1 MKTLY
6 FNDTENFIEHIKKEY
21 EKYKTNEEV
30 YFCGISIVAHYE
42 IMCEIINTLIKN
54 TDFRLYDIEL
64 ENPDTDNYYN
74 EWILT
79 IDDLGEVWCEKAK
92 RTSVYITTD
101 SNIIFVHNDVSS
113 KFIVENKRSN
123 LIAFDIGEED
133 DFIPLSKCEEN
144 CCNKCNESVEYSKN
158 DDGSLHGFSAA
169 RSDGNSYFGYTFYT
183 SDDVS
188 ESFLKDI
195 LKEFGFTKK

>member
-6 FNDTENFIEHIKKEY
+6 FDDIENFVEQVVKEY
-21 EKYKTNEEV
+21 NKFQAKEKSD
-30 YFCGISIVAHYE
+30 FRGIEIVAHYE
-42 IMCEIINTLIKN
+42 VMYGIINLLVKN
-54 TDFRLYDIEL
+54 TDFRLYDINL
-64 ENPDTDNYYN
+64 EHPDTNNYYD
-74 EWILT
+74 EWLLT
-79 IDDLGEVWCEKAK
+79 IDDLGEIWCERAK
-92 RTSVYITTD
+92 RASGYI
-101 SNIIFVHNDVSS
+101 NIGSDVVFVHNDVSS
-113 KFIVENKRSN
+113 KFVTTNKEAN
-123 LIAFDIGEED
+123 LVAFGIGEED

-144 CCNKCNESVEYSKN
+144 CCSKCNESVEYSKN
-158 DDGSLHGFSAA
+158 EDGSLHGFSAA